1 MLDWDDL
8 RHFTALADAGT
19 LSAAARRL
27 RVEHATVARRVAALE
42 AATGAKLV
50 DRRSGR
56 YVLTDAGQR
65 VAQHARRMED
75 EAFALE
81 RALQGSRETVAG
93 TVSVSAPPLFA
104 SMLLA
109 PRLTDLRRRHPQLHL
124 RLLGEARWASLS
136 RGEADVVLR
145 LGRPADPT
153 LVVRLAGSLAYGLF
167 AAPGYAEATPAADV
181 AFIAFDE
188 SLDHLP
194 QQQMLLEEAGE
205 RPVVLRSNDL
215 GIQMAAAQGGTGV
228 VALPAF
234 AAVQAGLV
242 PVSPR
247 RLTRDLWLAY
257 HQDLRGSA
265 AVAAMVGFLVDC
277 VGALRT

>member
-19 LSAAARRL
+19 LSGAARRL

-56 YVLTDAGQR
+56 YVLTEAGQR
-65 VAQHARRMED
+65 VADHARRMED

-81 RALQGSRETVAG
+81 RSLQGSRETVAG

-104 SMLLA
+104 SLLLA
-109 PRLTDLRRRHPQLHL
+109 PRFADLRRDHPGLHL
-124 RLLGEARWASLS
+124 RLLGEARTVTQT
-136 RGEADVVLR
+136 RGEPDVVLGV
-145 LGRPADPT
+145 GRAVDAT
-153 LVVRLAGSLAYGLF
+153 LVVRRLGAVVYGLF
-167 AAPGYAEATPAADV
+167 AAPAYAAATPAADFGFV
-181 AFIAFDE
+181 AFDE

-194 QQQMLLEEAGE
+194 QQALLLEEAAG

-215 GIQMAAAQGGTGV
+215 GIQ
-228 VALPAF
+228 L
-234 AAVQAGLV
+234 AAVQGGAGVAALPHFVAERTDLV
-242 PVSPR
+242 TVSPR
-247 RLTRDLWLAY
+247 RLARDLWLAY

-265 AVAAMVGFLVDC
+265 AVAAVVGSLGDRVA
-277 VGALRT
+277 ALRT

>member
-56 YVLTDAGQR
+56 YVLTEAGQR
-65 VAQHARRMED
+65 VAEHARRMED

-109 PRLTDLRRRHPQLHL
+109 PRLVDLRRRHPQLHL
-124 RLLGEARWASLS
+124 RLLGEARTVSLS

-145 LGRPADPT
+145 VGRPADPT

-194 QQQMLLEEAGE
+194 QQVLLLEEAGE

-215 GIQMAAAQGGTGV
+215 GIQMAAAQGGAGV